1 MPYNFYTTNIE
12 TAIADAYY
20 LGKVLYPEKFKD
32 VEPEKKADEIYK
44 AFLGKERYSEMAKNF
59 GGFKK
64 ITLK

>member
-12 TAIADAYY
+12 TAMADAYY

-32 VEPEKKADEIYK
+32 IDTQKKADEIYK
-44 AFLGKERYSEMAKNF
+44 LLLGKELYSQMADNF

-64 ITLK
+64 IILK